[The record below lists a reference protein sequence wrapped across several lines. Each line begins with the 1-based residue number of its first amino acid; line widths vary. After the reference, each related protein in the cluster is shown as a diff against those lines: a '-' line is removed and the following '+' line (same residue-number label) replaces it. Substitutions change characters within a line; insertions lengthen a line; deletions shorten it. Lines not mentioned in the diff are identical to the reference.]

1 MEKQIPYKQETEK
14 RECFASY
21 YYEAKWT
28 LRQKL
33 LLEAKETALYKDK
46 MLN

>member
-33 LLEAKETALYKDK
+33 LQDTKKDTTT
-46 MLN
+46 